1 MTTTRPRPPATASEK
16 RMVSAEVSGP
26 GPDPVGISAAAG
38 PLPAIYVP
46 PPGEAGSTGVLWRA
60 TARSARRA
68 GGWATRHLRSPR
80 RSASA
85 RMASTRESSPQAT
98 KGACDGR

>member
-1 MTTTRPRPPATASEK
+1 MSTQARPPATSGDK
-16 RMVSAEVSGP
+16 RMVSAEVSEP
-26 GPDPVGISAAAG
+26 RPDPVAISPAAG

-46 PPGEAGSTGVLWRA
+46 PPGEAGNTGVLWRA
-60 TARSARRA
+60 LARAARHT
-68 GGWATRHLRSPR
+68 GGWAARNLRSTR

-85 RMASTRESSPQAT
+85 RMASTHESSPPDA